1 MTNNKKTK
9 EQMFREIL
17 ADLTKPD
24 QIETIEHEI
33 ELLEKKRASRSE
45 DRRLAEVNNILADNL
60 YNFMVENT
68 YYRASHF
75 INRVEGIT
83 NTSKATAILMLLCH
97 SGKVQ
102 RIEEKSTPYF
112 VKSVVYDE

>member
-45 DRRLAEVNNILADNL
+45 NTRLAEVNNILADNL
-60 YNFMVENT
+60 YNSMVENT

-83 NTSKATAILMLLCH
+83 NTSKATAVLTLLCN
-97 SGKVQ
+97 SGKIQ